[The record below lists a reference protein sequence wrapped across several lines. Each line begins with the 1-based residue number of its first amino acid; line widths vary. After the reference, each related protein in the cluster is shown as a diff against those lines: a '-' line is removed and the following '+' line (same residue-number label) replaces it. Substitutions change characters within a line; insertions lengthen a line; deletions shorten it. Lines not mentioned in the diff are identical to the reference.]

1 MYGILTAGQNQG
13 RRRRP
18 GAQFSGSSSD
28 VNKPPCMLQRRKAR
42 ASISIIDI
50 SMAAAPGLL
59 APRAPTP
66 TAEENEGKTVAN
78 GLTDQKVIK
87 INVSGYKFYTY
98 LSTLTNYPDTLLG
111 STDRECH
118 FNKDINCY
126 FFDRN
131 RKAFEAILNFYRTGH
146 LQCPNSVEI
155 KDFENELEFF
165 RITARNNEENAP
177 AKRKPPRHKGWPRW
191 QRKIYYV
198 VAEPG
203 EDIRSR
209 IWAFVDTFFIL
220 CSIILFIAETEP
232 YFKERIAE
240 KNSTWYYVFFWG
252 DAGCVLFFSA
262 DFLIRLVV
270 WPGKLGFVKSVLNWL
285 DFLAILPFF
294 IMIITEYMISGDPNN
309 PDAADGSKGQF
320 VALKVLRLMRVIRLL
335 KLARHSDQLM
345 IIVNVLKKSLNEL
358 SILVLLW
365 MIGIV
370 TFGSI
375 IYYAD
380 NNEEVSEEDG
390 EVQSELKSIMMGCWW
405 AVVTMSTVGYGD
417 IVPKTGAGKVLGSVV
432 VFLSM
437 IFLALP
443 MTIIVSKFSSCYDDL
458 KYQDEDD
465 RYYESSDE
473 EDEED
478 PAEFPNHK
486 A

>member
-1 MYGILTAGQNQG
+1 MLSAATTSNPYFQ
-13 RRRRP
+13 RRRP
-18 GAQFSGSSSD
+18 AMNIYDEQTLKTAS
-28 VNKPPCMLQRRKAR
+28 KAYKKFG
-42 ASISIIDI
+42 

-59 APRAPTP
+59 APRAPSP

-78 GLTDQKVIK
+78 GLTEQKVIK
-87 INVSGYKFYTY
+87 FNVSGYKFYTY

-111 STDRECH
+111 SSDRECH
-118 FNKDINCY
+118 FNKELNCY

-155 KDFENELEFF
+155 KDFESELEFF
-165 RITARNNEENAP
+165 RITARNNQEEKAV
-177 AKRKPPRHKGWPRW
+177 AKRKPPRHKNWPRW

-232 YFKERIAE
+232 YFKERIAI
-240 KNSTWYYVFFWG
+240 KTSTWYYVFFWG
-252 DAGCVLFFSA
+252 DAGCVMFFSA

-270 WPGKLGFVKSVLNWL
+270 WPGKLSFLKSVLNWL

-294 IMIITEYMISGDPNN
+294 IMIITEYMIGADPT
-309 PDAADGSKGQF
+309 AESSADGSKGQF

-380 NNEEVSEEDG
+380 NNEEKSQLE
-390 EVQSELKSIMMGCWW
+390 SIMMGCWW

-473 EDEED
+473 DEDD
-478 PAEFPNHK
+478 GPADFSNHK